1 MPIAAGAV
9 LGGLVHLGWS
19 ARRLNALAL
28 GDETAA
34 TLGWTV
40 VAVSGAIGF
49 VGLMVPHAA
58 RMLVGADH
66 RKVLAVA
73 PLAGAVL
80 LIWVDILSRVVLAP
94 AELPLGVLTAAIGVP
109 CFVLLMRRRTYTFG
123 GV

>member
-1 MPIAAGAV
+1 M
-9 LGGLVHLGWS
+9 
-19 ARRLNALAL
+19 
-28 GDETAA
+28 
-34 TLGWTV
+34 

-49 VGLMVPHAA
+49 MGLMVPHAA

-66 RKVLAVA
+66 RRLLAVA
-73 PLAGAVL
+73 PPAGAVL

-109 CFVLLMRRRTYTFG
+109 CFVLLGCRRTYTFG